1 MKNTTYQ
8 REKDMVFIDTYKL
21 VEKFINSGFDKKQSE
36 ALSEV
41 LFSTGINDLSHMKAD
56 IAEIKENMVTKVEL
70 KSELN
75 VIESKFVAIHKDI
88 VDIKEDIS
96 DIKENMARK
105 EDVATKS
112 DLISTKS
119 DLMAIKSEFAL
130 LRNELKADIATIKF
144 DIIKWMIP
152 CFLTM
157 IGFMIAVYLK

>member
-1 MKNTTYQ
+1 MKNTNYQ

-36 ALSEV
+36 TLSEV
-41 LFSTGINDLSHMKAD
+41 LFSTGINDLSHMKVD
-56 IAEIKENMVTKVEL
+56 IAEIKENMVTKVEF

-75 VIESKFVAIHKDI
+75 IIESKFTAIHKDI
-88 VDIKEDIS
+88 VDIKEYIS
-96 DIKENMARK
+96 DIKENMVMK
-105 EDVATKS
+105 EDVA
-112 DLISTKS
+112 TKS
-119 DLMAIKSEFAL
+119 DLMAIKSEFAS